1 MAKNKKDI
9 ENIEDTEN
17 VNVKDIEITDEE
29 EIGEVS
35 EENIEKEKPKKKH
48 NILKGILYTLLMLMF
63 FGIIAAC
70 IGAVAFFIY
79 IASNAPAFDESK
91 LYKTEPSVI
100 YDVDG
105 NVIAN
110 IGTEDR
116 VLLTYDELPEVLVNA
131 IVATEDSRF
140 FQHNGVDLPRFLK
153 ASIQQ
158 VMGGDG
164 GGASTLTMQISK
176 NIYTSKE
183 AAGWDGIVRKFK
195 DVYMAVFKIEPS
207 YSKEQIVEFYVNS
220 FYLGNGYGVEVTSK
234 NYFGKSAKDL
244 NVAEAALIAGLF
256 QAPGAYN
263 PYTNPEATET
273 RRQRVLNL
281 MLRHGY
287 IDEEEY
293 NIAKSMTV
301 EKIVKENQSVDIAS
315 GIVNTDYQLFVDMV
329 IQDVKAKTGESP
341 YTKSMAIYTTM
352 NPKMQQKISDIF
364 NGKDKTYK
372 WENKKVQGGV
382 AIVDINTG
390 SIAAIGGG
398 RDVKTANTLNRAVN
412 VTRQI
417 GSTAKPLYDYGP
429 AIEYLNWN
437 TGTIINDAAY
447 TYSNGT
453 KITNADGGYTGY
465 QTIETH
471 LKKSRNIPALKTFQA
486 TSNEDKVK
494 FVTGLGLAPEI
505 YSCDEGYRLYRNKC
519 ISKENANNVV
529 DAKIT
534 KSLHEAHAIGGYQGD
549 TPLTMAAAYAA
560 FANGGYYNEPYSFS
574 KIVYSNGDTYIN
586 KTTTRQVMSDSTAYM
601 ITYMLQKTAEYGIDA
616 GRFKNVNG
624 VPYAA
629 KTGTTNFDTATFKKY
644 KLRSGAVNDLWVV
657 GYNTEYSIG
666 VWYGYDKIQDGTNVL
681 SSQHQRLFNAVAKN
695 VFSKKEDFK
704 VPNSVVKVTTE
715 SDSATSLLPG
725 KNTPSSYK
733 TTSLFVSGTEPN
745 KVSTRFDSLSDPT
758 DLRANSN
765 GDGTAT
771 ISWSKIAT
779 PDAMNKSYIE
789 SFLNKKSFPGG
800 TLSEYANYIL
810 GRNKSIFGEI
820 GYNVYIEKN
829 GTLELVGWT
838 ADDNYVVS
846 ASNGNHKVVVKSCY
860 SKYKS
865 NMSNGVTL
873 TVNISGSAIED
884 HPTPT
889 PETDN
894 QNSNSNNNNNNET
907 NNQP

>member
-1 MAKNKKDI
+1 MAKKN
-9 ENIEDTEN
+9 N
-17 VNVKDIEITDEE
+17 
-29 EIGEVS
+29 
-35 EENIEKEKPKKKH
+35 KPKKKH
-48 NILKGILYTLLMLMF
+48 NILKGILYTFLMLMF
-63 FGIIAAC
+63 FGIIAGC
-70 IGAVAFFIY
+70 IGAVGFFLY
-79 IASNAPAFDESK
+79 IASNAPAFDETK
-91 LYKTEPSVI
+91 LYKLEPSVI
-100 YDVDG
+100 YDVKG

-158 VMGGDG
+158 VLGGDG

-183 AAGWDGIVRKFK
+183 SQGWDGIVRKFK
-195 DVYMAVFKIEPS
+195 DVYMAVFKIEPT

-256 QAPGAYN
+256 QAPGTYN
-263 PYTNPEATET
+263 PYSNPEATET
-273 RRQRVLNL
+273 RRQRVLSL

-287 IDEEEY
+287 ITEQEY
-293 NIAKSMTV
+293 NIAKAMTV
-301 EKIVKENQSVDIAS
+301 EKIVKENQGTDIAS
-315 GIVNTDYQLFVDMV
+315 GIVDTKYQLFVDMV
-329 IQDVKAKTGESP
+329 IQDVKEKTGESP

-352 NPKMQQKISDIF
+352 DPKLQTDVSNIF
-364 NGKDKTYK
+364 NGKTYT

-390 SIAAIGGG
+390 AIAAIGGG
-398 RDVKTANTLNRAVN
+398 RNIKTANTLNRAAR
-412 VTRQI
+412 VTQQI

-437 TGTIINDAAY
+437 TGTLINDASY
-447 TYSNGT
+447 TYSDGT

-494 FVTGLGLAPEI
+494 FVTSLGLAPEI
-505 YSCDEGYRLYRNKC
+505 YSCEDGYRLYRNKC
-519 ISKENANNVV
+519 INKENANNVV

-534 KSLHEAHAIGGYQGD
+534 KKLHEAHAIGGYQGD

-560 FANGGYYNEPYSFS
+560 FGNGGYYNEPYSFS

-586 KTTTRQVMSDSTAYM
+586 KTTTKQVMSDSTAYM

-616 GRFKNVNG
+616 GKFKNVNG

-644 KLRSGAVNDLWVV
+644 KLPYGAVKDLWVV
-657 GYNTEYSIG
+657 GYNTQYSIG
-666 VWYGYDKIQDGTNVL
+666 VWYGYDKIQDGTNRL
-681 SSQHQRLFNAVAKN
+681 STQHQRLFSAVAKKA
-695 VFSKKEDFK
+695 FSDKSDFK
-704 VPNSVVKVTTE
+704 KPSSVVKITTE
-715 SDSATSLLPG
+715 TDSATSLLPSSY
-725 KNTPSSYK
+725 TPSSYK

-745 KVSTRFDSLSDPT
+745 KVSTRFDPLKDPT
-758 DLRANSN
+758 DIRANNN

-789 SFLNKKSFPGG
+789 SYLNKSAFPGSS
-800 TLSEYANYIL
+800 LSSYASYIL
-810 GRNKSIFGEI
+810 GKNKGIFGEI

-829 GTLELVGWT
+829 GNLELAGWT
-838 ADDNYVVS
+838 ASDSYTVS
-846 ASNGNHKVVVKSCY
+846 STNGSHKIVVKSCY

-865 NMSNGVTL
+865 NMSSGISTTVT
-873 TVNISGSAIED
+873 ISGSTITD
-884 HPTPT
+884 TPTPT
-889 PETDN
+889 ENPTDDQTDDNTTTDN
-894 QNSNSNNNNNNET
+894 NA
-907 NNQP
+907 QP